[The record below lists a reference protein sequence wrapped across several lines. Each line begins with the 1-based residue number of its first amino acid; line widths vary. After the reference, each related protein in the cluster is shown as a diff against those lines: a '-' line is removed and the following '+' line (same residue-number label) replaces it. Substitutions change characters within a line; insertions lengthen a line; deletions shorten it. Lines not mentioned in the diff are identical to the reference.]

1 VGCMGWGNTIYHL
14 REVDEQEVD
23 EREVDEREVDGC
35 E

>member
-1 VGCMGWGNTIYHL
+1 MGWGNTIYHL